1 MMSFWDWMIVIV
13 PTLFVL
19 GMGLYSRRYLRD
31 VTTFLS
37 AGRVCG
43 RYVISVG
50 DVASSL
56 SIIGLLSYVEIH
68 YKTGFATT
76 FWTALMIPLTVAL
89 GLFGYVTYRFRE
101 TKSQSIG
108 QFLEMRYSRGVRIFA
123 AGLRSIS
130 EMLANMIMPALAAR
144 FFIYFLDLP
153 HTFSILGFEI
163 STFHFIMIMCLF
175 LAISIIC
182 MGGAMSIIITDTI
195 QGFICYPMLVFLT
208 IFILVKFP
216 WNSEMLPVMADRVSG
231 ESFIDPTDI
240 SKLKDFNLFSLM
252 LLPIVTS
259 ILQRASWI
267 GCGGSSTAARSPHE
281 QKMATLLG
289 TWRQALGTIFYVL
302 VAVALL
308 TMLNHHNHAEE
319 AHKIRLELSAKVA
332 SEVVSDKEVRA
343 QVIASM
349 NKIPVQKHV
358 IGKEAPLSDKSNI
371 DTRYLN
377 VAHKQLQM
385 SALKKVHADN
395 PDTVKAVITQG
406 KNIGE
411 TAEKNVIEEK
421 VFSHS
426 KTLYDQLAAVSSA
439 AGQDKGEETQAKHVK
454 SEVDSIANPVF
465 AKFRT
470 LYYQLMLPV
479 TLRNMLPK
487 GMLGMFCLLMV
498 LLMVSTD
505 DTRIFSATVTVS
517 QDVILPLRKKQLTP
531 REHMWMVRWVA
542 IGIGIF
548 FFLGSSFMSQLD
560 YISLFV
566 ALMCTMWLGG
576 CGPVLIFGLYSRFG
590 TTAGAWTSLLTGVV
604 MGLLGMFVQRNWAD
618 LIYPFLC
625 SHGWDAVVGE
635 VLQAVSRPFEPWIEW
650 RMNAVRCPI
659 NSYEWYFITM
669 ITTLLLYCIVSWC
682 TCKEKFNLDRM
693 LHRGKY
699 ALDGERKIKTEWSFR
714 TVFSKLL
721 GITPEYTTGDKVIA
735 WSYFIY
741 SFIYRFGLTFILV
754 IIWNVFT
761 PWTIEYWSWYFLI
774 TILIVPGIMAAV
786 TAVWFGI
793 GGPVDLV
800 RMFRDLEKR
809 TINVLDDGR
818 VEGNMS
824 LADKAQLEAI
834 DRAEAAKD
842 NK

>member
-1 MMSFWDWMIVIV
+1 MSWIDWLIVIV
-13 PTLFVL
+13 PTMFVF

-37 AGRVCG
+37 SGRVCG

-76 FWTALMIPLTVAL
+76 FWTALLLPVGVVL

-108 QFLEMRYSRGVRIFA
+108 QFLEMRYSRKFRIFA

-153 HTFSILGFEI
+153 HKFTLLGIEF
-163 STFHFIMIMCLF
+163 STFHFIMFFCLVM
-175 LAISIIC
+175 AISIIC
-182 MGGAMSIIITDTI
+182 MGGAMSIIITDTV
-195 QGFICYPMLVFLT
+195 QGFLCYPMLVFFT

-216 WNSEMLPVMADRVSG
+216 WNTEMLPVMVDRAPG

-240 SKLKDFNLFSLM
+240 KRLKDFNLFSLL
-252 LLPIVTS
+252 LLPFVTQL
-259 ILQRASWI
+259 LQRASWI
-267 GCGGSSTAARSPHE
+267 GAGSSSTAARSPHE

-308 TMLNHHNHAEE
+308 AMLNHANHAEE
-319 AHKIRLELSAKVA
+319 AHKIRLELTSKVA
-332 SEVVSDKEVRA
+332 SEVVLDKDIRDHV
-343 QVIASM
+343 VASLQKM
-349 NKIPVQKHV
+349 PVQKQV
-358 IGKEAPLSDKSNI
+358 IGVDKPLSDADNI

-377 VAHKQLQM
+377 VAKAELI
-385 SALKKVHADN
+385 AKDV
-395 PDTVKAVITQG
+395 DTG
-406 KNIGE
+406 M
-411 TAEKNVIEEK
+411 
-421 VFSHS
+421 
-426 KTLYDQLAAVSSA
+426 
-439 AGQDKGEETQAKHVK
+439 
-454 SEVDSIANPVF
+454 PVYQ
-465 AKFRT
+465 KFRT

-479 TLRNMLPK
+479 TLRNMLPT
-487 GMLGMFCLLMV
+487 GMLGLFCLMMV
-498 LLMVSTD
+498 LLMISTD
-505 DTRIFSATVTVS
+505 DSRIFSATITVS
-517 QDVILPLRKKQLTP
+517 QDVILPLRKKAFTP
-531 REHMWMVRWVA
+531 RAHMWMVRWVA
-542 IGIGIF
+542 IGVGIF

-566 ALMCTMWLGG
+566 TLMCTMWLGG

-590 TTAGAWTSLLTGVV
+590 TTAGAWTSLLSG
-604 MGLLGMFVQRNWAD
+604 MFMALSGMFVQRNWAG
-618 LIYPFLC
+618 IVYPWLRD
-625 SHGWDAVVGE
+625 HGMLDGVKNALATLSKPFVPYIDWTNVV
-635 VLQAVSRPFEPWIEW
+635 QD
-650 RMNAVRCPI
+650 RCPI

-669 ITTLLLYCIVSWC
+669 MTTLVLYIVISFA
-682 TCKEKFNLDRM
+682 TLKEPFNLDRM

-699 ALDGERKIKTEWSFR
+699 SLDGERQIKSAWTFR
-714 TVFSKLL
+714 NVFNKLI

-735 WSYFIY
+735 WSYFVY
-741 SFIYRFGLTFILV
+741 SFIYRFGLTFIMV
-754 IIWNVFT
+754 VVWNALT
-761 PWTIEYWSWYFLI
+761 PWTINHWSWYFLI
-774 TILIVPGIMAAV
+774 TTLVVPGAMAAV

-793 GGPVDLV
+793 GGVKDLIQ
-800 RMFRDLEKR
+800 MFRDLESR

-834 DRAEAAKD
+834 DAADSKEKAD
-842 NK
+842 K